1 VLSECRVRAYSHKA
15 VDKNTELAARVV
27 GAIAAAERRRDFRTS
42 GRDAAKRLA

>member
-1 VLSECRVRAYSHKA
+1 MRACSDKV
-15 VDKNTELAARVV
+15 VDKSRKLAARIV